1 MEKTLNCPP
10 PDAFGDFNV
19 PVVHRI
25 RKLYAY
31 LYLIGN
37 KLPKR
42 DKLGIHN
49 YIEKEFLK
57 TFSFLINA
65 SLEPKSEKIILLKK
79 ARLQIETIKQLIRTE
94 YELKIISEKIY
105 LTVESKLQEISKMTN
120 GWLKYSQ
127 TQNPPLGGVK

>member
-1 MEKTLNCPP
+1 M
-10 PDAFGDFNV
+10 
-19 PVVHRI
+19 H
-25 RKLYAY
+25 KLYAY

-42 DKLGIHN
+42 DKLGFHS

-65 SLEPKSEKIILLKK
+65 SLESKSEKIILLKK
-79 ARLQIETIKQLIRTE
+79 ARIQIETLKQLIRTE

-105 LTVESKLQEISKMTN
+105 LQIESKLQEISKMIN

-127 TQNPPLGGVK
+127 TQNPPEGGFK